1 MLPRVFDTIS
11 FPCIKPQLEDDNK
24 DDVDEQDADDSA
36 GDCELTSVLDKDFKE
51 PKTCSALVVV
61 NNLGLVNVSRT

>member
-36 GDCELTSVLDKDFKE
+36 GDCELTSVLDKDFKD
-51 PKTCSALVVV
+51 PKTCSAIDVV
-61 NNLGLVNVSRT
+61 NSLVLVNGSRT